1 MKQTIFRTYDL
12 RGRVGEEFN
21 LDETY
26 ALGAAIAHYYRE
38 NGVAQV
44 VIGRDGRMSSLRIAH
59 DLIRA
64 LRAAGI
70 FIIDIGLVPTPVLSY
85 CTEHLGADGGVMV
98 TASHNGPEYN
108 GIKLTLN
115 HDPVWGDQIVDIKNR
130 YYARVE
136 SIAEHP
142 GSYALCDGAALY
154 CAMLG
159 ERFAHLRGI
168 SFPAVVDCSSG
179 TAAVI
184 VPRLITQLEIRDI
197 VCINSVVDG
206 AFPAH
211 KPDPTVHAHM
221 EHCAQLV
228 RERKAI
234 CGIGFDGDAD
244 RMAVLSASGR
254 LMTGDELLVFFAESS
269 QSSQGPIIAD
279 LKCSDIL
286 LDYLAE
292 RGARVIR
299 SASGHSIIRAA
310 LRREKGILAGELSCH
325 FFFPAE
331 YYPFDDGI
339 YAFFRFMS
347 SIVARTETID
357 QFLARLPQRYP
368 LPEERIPVDDVRKGR
383 VVEWCRQHIAAQPD
397 WGELAALD
405 GVRCSNRDGWFLIRQ
420 SNTEPAI
427 TISLEG
433 RSAAARDVLRAM
445 VATVLLRAF
454 EETLVL

>member
-26 ALGAAIAHYYRE
+26 TLGAAIAHYYRE
-38 NGVAQV
+38 KGATQI
-44 VIGRDGRMSSLRIAH
+44 VIGRDGRTSSLRIAH

-64 LRAAGI
+64 VRAAGI
-70 FIIDIGLVPTPVLSY
+70 FVIDIGLAPTPVLSY
-85 CTEHLGADGGVMV
+85 CAEHLAADGGIMV

-108 GIKLTLN
+108 GIKLTL
-115 HDPVWGDQIVDIKNR
+115 HREPVWGDQIADIRDR
-130 YYARVE
+130 YSARCE

-142 GSYALCDGAALY
+142 GSYALCDGVALY
-154 CAMLG
+154 CAMMI
-159 ERFAHLRGI
+159 ERFAHLRGM

-179 TAAVI
+179 AAAVV
-184 VPRLITQLEIRDI
+184 VPRLIAQLELRDI

-211 KPDPTVHAHM
+211 KPDPTVRANM
-221 EHCAQLV
+221 DQCAQLV
-228 RERKAI
+228 RERKAL
-234 CGIGFDGDAD
+234 CGVGFDGDAD
-244 RMAVLSASGR
+244 RMAVLSADGR

-269 QSSQGPIIAD
+269 ACTKGPIIAD

-286 LDYLAE
+286 LDYLIAQ
-292 RGARVIR
+292 GTHVVR

-310 LRREKGILAGELSCH
+310 LHREKGTLAGELSCH

-347 SIVARTETID
+347 SIVAGTETID

-368 LPEERIPVDDVRKGR
+368 LPEERIPVDDLRKGH

-397 WGELAALD
+397 MGELAALD

-433 RSAAARDVLRAM
+433 RSEAARDALRAM
-445 VATVLLRAF
+445 VATVLSKAF
-454 EETLVL
+454 EETLTL